1 MYAVQVEDPL
11 LGRFNDREHIDD
23 DESDDDEDEDEDED
37 EGEGPMEDGNVTL
50 KQTLTLMSN
59 CLHLA

>member
-11 LGRFNDREHIDD
+11 LGRFNDRERTDD
-23 DESDDDEDEDEDED
+23 DESEDEDED
-37 EGEGPMEDGNVTL
+37 EGPMEDGNVTL